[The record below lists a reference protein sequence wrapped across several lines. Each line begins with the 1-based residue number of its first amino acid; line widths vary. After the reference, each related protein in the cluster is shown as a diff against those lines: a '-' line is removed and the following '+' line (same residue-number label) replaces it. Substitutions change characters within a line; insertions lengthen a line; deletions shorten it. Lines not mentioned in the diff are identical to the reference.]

1 MRSLYRL
8 TAQTAKSALKPGVY
22 SDGGGLYLRVAQGGS
37 RSWAFIFFWHQRRR
51 EMGLGGTDSVSLAR
65 AREKA
70 AAYRAMVADGV
81 DPIAAR
87 NAERAIPT
95 FGAVADE
102 FIELRS
108 AVAKSDKSIAR
119 WKRAIGEGGYS
130 EPIRGRRIDAVE
142 LDDVLGILRPIW
154 LAKPET
160 ASGVRTYIENVIDL
174 AKARGWRKG
183 DNPAALKGNLE
194 HLLAARPRGKGHHA
208 AMPYDDLPAFV
219 ADLQKREATAARA
232 LEVLILCASRSGEVR
247 LSIRS
252 EFDLDAAL
260 WAIPGERTKNGRD
273 HRVPLSR
280 RAVEILR
287 DAVVDLGPDD
297 FVFPGAKK
305 GQPLSL
311 MAFEMLAR
319 RMNIPFTI
327 HGFRSSFRDWAGD
340 KTAHPREVAEAA
352 LGHSLGATEAAYRR
366 GDALAKRRALMEEW
380 ATFLAGDR
388 AAAVETVPAERS
400 TGLQG
405 GGRGG
410 GGRRSAAVPGQVA
423 LFGGA

>member
-108 AVAKSDKSIAR
+108 AATKSDKSVAR
-119 WKRAIGEGGYS
+119 WKRCVGQGGYA
-130 EPIRGRRIDAVE
+130 EPIRGYRVDTVQVENVLAV
-142 LDDVLGILRPIW
+142 LKPIW
-154 LAKPET
+154 LEKPE
-160 ASGVRTYIENVIDL
+160 AARGVRTYIENVLDL
-174 AKARGWRKG
+174 ARARGWRKG
-183 DNPAALKGNLE
+183 SENPAALKGNLE
-194 HLLAARPRGKGHHA
+194 HMLPKRPSGGHHA
-208 AMPYDDLPAFV
+208 AMPYSDVGEFITSLRARD
-219 ADLQKREATAARA
+219 ATSARA
-232 LEVLILCASRSGEVR
+232 LEFLILCASRSGEVR
-247 LSIRS
+247 LATWS
-252 EFDLDAAL
+252 EFDLAAAL
-260 WAIPGERTKNGRD
+260 WTIPAERMKAGKA
-273 HRVPLSR
+273 HRVPLSP
-280 RAVEILR
+280 RAIELLNQFGVG
-287 DAVVDLGPDD
+287 APDE
-297 FVFPGAKK
+297 FIFAGKKPGA
-305 GQPLSL
+305 PLSV
-311 MAFEMLAR
+311 MAFDMLMR
-319 RMNIPFTI
+319 RLGREETV

-340 KTAHPREVAEAA
+340 KTTFPREIAEMA
-352 LGHSLGATEAAYRR
+352 LAHAVGDSVERAYRR

-380 ATFLAGDR
+380 GAYLAGASEPADVPAVE
-388 AAAVETVPAERS
+388 AAARPASAAPR
-400 TGLQG
+400 
-405 GGRGG
+405 
-410 GGRRSAAVPGQVA
+410 RRSIEVPGQVA
-423 LFGGA
+423 LFGGV

>member
-108 AVAKSDKSIAR
+108 AATKSDKSVAR
-119 WKRAIGEGGYS
+119 WKRCVGQGGYA
-130 EPIRGRRIDAVE
+130 EPIRGYRVDTVQVENVLAV
-142 LDDVLGILRPIW
+142 LKPIW
-154 LAKPET
+154 LEKPE
-160 ASGVRTYIENVIDL
+160 AARGVRTYIENVLDL
-174 AKARGWRKG
+174 ARARGWRKG
-183 DNPAALKGNLE
+183 SENPAALKGNLE
-194 HLLAARPRGKGHHA
+194 HMLPKRPSGGHHA
-208 AMPYDDLPAFV
+208 AMPYDDVSTFV
-219 ADLQKREATAARA
+219 AGLRERDATSARA
-232 LEVLILCASRSGEVR
+232 LEFLILCASRSGEVR
-247 LSIRS
+247 LATWS
-252 EFDLDAAL
+252 EFDLAAAL
-260 WAIPGERTKNGRD
+260 WTIPAERMKAGKA
-273 HRVPLSR
+273 HRVPLSP
-280 RAVEILR
+280 RAIELLKQFGVG
-287 DAVVDLGPDD
+287 APDE
-297 FVFPGAKK
+297 FVFAGKKPGA
-305 GQPLSL
+305 PLSV
-311 MAFEMLAR
+311 MAFDMLMR
-319 RMNIPFTI
+319 RLGREETV

-340 KTAHPREVAEAA
+340 KTTFPREIAEMA
-352 LGHSLGATEAAYRR
+352 LAHAVGDSVERAYRR

-380 ATFLAGDR
+380 GAYLAGASEPADVPPVE
-388 AAAVETVPAERS
+388 AAARS
-400 TGLQG
+400 ASAAP
-405 GGRGG
+405 R
-410 GGRRSAAVPGQVA
+410 RRSIEVQGQVA
-423 LFGGA
+423 LFGGV